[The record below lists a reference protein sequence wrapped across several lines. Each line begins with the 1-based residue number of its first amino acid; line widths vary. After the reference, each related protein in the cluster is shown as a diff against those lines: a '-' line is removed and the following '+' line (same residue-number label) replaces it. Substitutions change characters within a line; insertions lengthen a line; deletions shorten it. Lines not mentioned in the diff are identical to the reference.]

1 MGEDHL
7 LKVIAG
13 HPDHP
18 LVIGDIHIPCYV
30 LENESRVL
38 TQRGLFFA
46 VNSRIG
52 PSGREILNFID
63 RNWII
68 PFISNTLSLG
78 VKSPIPFLWKTKRM
92 LGYPSELLPD
102 LCASIINAH
111 VAGAT
116 TTRQASIVR
125 RAYTLQA
132 SFAKVGIVALID
144 EATGYQTIRDREA
157 LHKLL
162 DRFLREEHAKWA
174 KRFPDEFYI
183 QMFRLKNWPW
193 RGMKINRPQVVGIYT
208 NQIVWDRLAPGLRKE
223 LERRNPPNENGERPF
238 RHHQFLTED
247 IGHPA
252 LQEHLHGVI
261 AIMRAAQSW
270 AHFQDLL
277 TTAYPKRHE
286 NKILP
291 YDQ

>member
-1 MGEDHL
+1 MLEDYL

-18 LVIGDIHIPCYV
+18 LVIGDIHIPCFV
-30 LENESRVL
+30 LEDETRVL
-38 TQRGLFFA
+38 TQRGLYQA
-46 VNSRIG
+46 ISPEG
-52 PSGREILNFID
+52 STSGAQIIRFWT
-63 RNWII
+63 RNWIN
-68 PFISNTLSLG
+68 PFVSDDLTLVL
-78 VKSPIPFLWKTKRM
+78 KSPIPFAWTTKRM

-102 LCASIINAH
+102 LCSSIMNAH

-125 RAYTLQA
+125 RAYALQA

-162 DRFLREEHAKWA
+162 DRFLREEHAQWA

-183 QMFRLKNWPW
+183 QMFRLKKWPW
-193 RGMKINRPQVVGIYT
+193 KGMKINRPQVVGIYT
-208 NQIVWDRLAPGLRKE
+208 NQIVWDRLAPRLRKE

-270 AHFQDLL
+270 DHFQDLL
-277 TTAYPKRHE
+277 TTAYPKRYE